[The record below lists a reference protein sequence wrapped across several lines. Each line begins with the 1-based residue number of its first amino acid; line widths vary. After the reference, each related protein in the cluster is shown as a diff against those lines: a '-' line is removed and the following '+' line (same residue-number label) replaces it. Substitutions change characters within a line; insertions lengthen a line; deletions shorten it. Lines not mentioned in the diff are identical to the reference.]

1 MNLLNQFKFLG
12 AFLLIPI
19 LLFDFFKFL
28 IFKKNISQ
36 ISYQVFVRLFCLTG
50 GFSNNLINNFL
61 KEKKISI
68 PIDFD
73 EKNLFTKNDLDQ
85 INKQLN
91 SNGYFY
97 FPDFIDSLQIDKI
110 KSFLNKTS
118 GKYSSDTYNTE
129 RNEYEFF
136 DEKNPKAVKFSYN
149 FNEIIK
155 NEEIQNLAFNPT
167 LINIAQNYLG
177 SAPILDIVG
186 AWWSTSGLSDKPDI
200 NSAQLW
206 HFDLDRP
213 KWLKV
218 FFYLTDCD
226 EFTGPH
232 SFVSGTHV
240 NNGIPLS
247 LRIHGYKRLDDELI
261 KKYFDSSKIKSFI
274 GKSGTMVA
282 EDTRGL
288 HKGQIL
294 KNGTR
299 LILQFQYSSSLF
311 GSGIEKIKMPEKLF
325 KNASL
330 FKSAAPKIFDNFY

>member
-1 MNLLNQFKFLG
+1 MNISNQIKFLG
-12 AFLLIPI
+12 AFLLMPI
-19 LLFDFFKFL
+19 LIFDFFKFL
-28 IFKKNISQ
+28 IFKKNISET
-36 ISYQVFVRLFCLTG
+36 SYQIFVRLFCLTG
-50 GFSNNLINNFL
+50 GLSNSLINYFL

-68 PIDFD
+68 PKDC
-73 EKNLFTKNDLDQ
+73 EKKKLFTKNNLEE
-85 INKQLN
+85 INKQII

-97 FPDFIDSLQIDKI
+97 FPEFIDTLKINKI
-110 KSFLNKTS
+110 KTFLNKTP
-118 GKYSSDTYNTE
+118 GRYSSDTYNTKK
-129 RNEYEFF
+129 NEYEFF
-136 DEKNPKAVKFSYN
+136 DEKSPKAVKFSYN

-177 SAPILDIVG
+177 SAPILDIIG
-186 AWWSTSGLSDKPDI
+186 AWWSTSGLSNKPDI

-213 KWLKV
+213 KWIKV

-232 SFVSGTHV
+232 SFISGTHV

-261 KKYFDSSKIKSFI
+261 DKYFDTSKIKSFT
-274 GKSGTMVA
+274 GKSGTMVL

-288 HKGQIL
+288 HKGQFL
-294 KNGTR
+294 KKGAR

-311 GSGIEKIKMPEKLF
+311 GSGIEQIKMPEKLF
-325 KNASL
+325 ENARL
-330 FKSAAPKIFDNFY
+330 FKSVAPKIFDNFY

>member
-1 MNLLNQFKFLG
+1 MNISNQFKFLG
-12 AFLLIPI
+12 AFLLMPI
-19 LLFDFFKFL
+19 LIFDFFKFL
-28 IFKKNISQ
+28 IFKKNISE
-36 ISYQVFVRLFCLTG
+36 ISYQIFVRLFCLTG
-50 GFSNNLINNFL
+50 GFSNNLINFFL
-61 KEKKISI
+61 KKKKIFI
-68 PIDFD
+68 PKNY
-73 EKNLFTKNDLDQ
+73 ENKNLFEKNDLEK

-91 SNGYFY
+91 SSGYFY
-97 FPDFIDSLQIDKI
+97 FPEFIDSFQINKI
-110 KSFLNKTS
+110 KTYLSKTP
-118 GKYSSDTYNTE
+118 GQYSSDTYNTKK
-129 RNEYEFF
+129 NEYEFF

-186 AWWSTSGLSDKPDI
+186 AWWSTPGLTNKPDI

-218 FFYLTDCD
+218 FFYLTDCN
-226 EFTGPH
+226 EFSGPH
-232 SFVSGTHV
+232 SFISGSHV

-247 LRIHGYKRLDDELI
+247 LRIYGYKRLDDELI
-261 KKYFDSSKIKSFI
+261 KKYFDLSKIKSFI
-274 GKSGTMVA
+274 GKSGTMVV

-288 HKGQIL
+288 HKGQAL
-294 KNGTR
+294 KKGTR

-311 GSGIEKIKMPEKLF
+311 GSGIEKIKMPEKFF
-325 KNASL
+325 KNALL
-330 FKSAAPKIFDNFY
+330 FKSVAPEIFENFY